1 MLKWMYRIGKG
12 IFMKLTKSE
21 KSWILYDVANSA
33 FVLILTATI
42 PVFFRGLV
50 DTAGIEA
57 VCNSWFVQFMF
68 SNNAQQA
75 LLGNLQAFEALKTS
89 LFALTTTIAVL
100 IVAVTAPMIGA
111 IADYK
116 GMKKKMFTVSLSV
129 GVLACLLLGITNSW
143 IGYLGLIIIAR
154 IGYASCNIFYDSM
167 LVDVSTNDRMDT
179 VSSYGYA
186 WGYLGSCIPFIIGIF
201 LILVQ
206 PFGLNIA
213 QATQISFL
221 ITAIWWAVCSIPLL
235 RDVKQVHYL
244 ENNKN
249 QIGDAFKR
257 IGITLKKIKEDKKML
272 YFIIAYFCYIDGVY
286 TIISMA
292 TTYGAEVG
300 IGDTD
305 MIIALLVTQIV
316 AFPFAI
322 LSGKLAKKYKTLDI
336 LRVYIVMYGFICLYG
351 FQLDQTY
358 EFWVLC
364 IAVGMAQGGIQ
375 ALSRAY
381 FGKIVPK
388 KESNEYFGFFD
399 IFGKFADFLGPLII
413 TICATTFGQSKYGI
427 LALIVLFII
436 GFIFLTKISKLEK
449 E

>member
-1 MLKWMYRIGKG
+1 
-12 IFMKLTKSE
+12 MKLTRNE

-50 DTAGIEA
+50 DSAGVVE
-57 VCNSWFVQFMF
+57 VCNNWLVQFLF
-68 SNNAQQA
+68 SSNATA
-75 LLGNLQAFEALKTS
+75 SLAGDIQAFEALKTS
-89 LFALTTTIAVL
+89 LFGLTTTIAVL
-100 IVAVTAPMIGA
+100 IVAVSAPVIGA

-116 GMKKKMFTVSLSV
+116 GMKKKMFTVCLV
-129 GVLACLLLGITNSW
+129 IGVFACLMLGITQNW
-143 IGYLGLIIIAR
+143 LGYLGLIIIAR

-167 LVDVSTNDRMDT
+167 LVDVSTNDKMDA
-179 VSSYGYA
+179 VSSFGYA
-186 WGYLGSCIPFIIGIF
+186 WGYLGSCIPFIIGIY
-201 LILVQ
+201 LILAL

-213 QATQISFL
+213 TATQISFL

-235 RDVKQVHYL
+235 KNVKQTHYL
-244 ENNKN
+244 ENHKH
-249 QIGDAFKR
+249 QIKESFTR
-257 IGITLKKIKEDKKML
+257 IGKTMKEIKNNPKMFF
-272 YFIIAYFCYIDGVY
+272 FILGYFCYIDGVY

-300 IGDTD
+300 IGTND

-322 LSGKLAKKYKTLDI
+322 LSGYLAKKFKTIDI
-336 LRVYIVMYGFICLYG
+336 LKTYIILYIFICIYG

-364 IAVGMAQGGIQ
+364 IAVGIAQGGIQ

-388 KESNEYFGFFD
+388 NESNEYFGFFD

-413 TICATTFGQSKYGI
+413 TICAAVFGQSKYGI
-427 LALIVLFII
+427 LALVILFVV
-436 GFIFLTKISKLEK
+436 GYFFLNKVSKLDK

>member
-1 MLKWMYRIGKG
+1 
-12 IFMKLTKSE
+12 MKLTKSE

-33 FVLILTATI
+33 FILILTATI

-50 DTAGIEA
+50 DSAGVEA
-57 VCNSWFVQFMF
+57 VCNSWIVQFLF
-68 SNNAQQA
+68 SSNANA
-75 LLGNLQAFEALKTS
+75 SLLGDLQAFEALKTS

-100 IVAVTAPMIGA
+100 IVAVSAPMIGA

-116 GMKKKMFTVSLSV
+116 GMKKKMFSV
-129 GVLACLLLGITNSW
+129 FLGIGVLACLLLGITTNW
-143 IGYLGLIIIAR
+143 FGYLGLIIVAR

-167 LVDVSTNDRMDT
+167 LVDVSSNDRMDT

-186 WGYLGSCIPFIIGIF
+186 WGYLGSCLPFIVGIY
-201 LILVQ
+201 LILAT
-206 PFGLNIA
+206 PFGLTVVK
-213 QATQISFL
+213 ATQLSFL
-221 ITAIWWAVCSIPLL
+221 ITAIWWAVCAIPLL
-235 RDVKQVHYL
+235 KNVKQTHYL
-244 ENNKN
+244 ANHDHQVKES
-249 QIGDAFKR
+249 FSR
-257 IGITLKKIKEDKKML
+257 IGKTMKEIKNNPKML
-272 YFIIAYFCYIDGVY
+272 FFIIAYFCYIDGVY

-300 IGDTD
+300 IGTND

-322 LSGKLAKKYKTLDI
+322 LSGMLAKKFKTIDI
-336 LRVYIVMYGFICLYG
+336 LKVYTLIYIGICLYG
-351 FQLDQTY
+351 YQLDQTY

-364 IAVGMAQGGIQ
+364 IAVGIAQGGIQ

-388 KESNEYFGFFD
+388 NESNEYFGFFD

-413 TICATTFGQSKYGI
+413 TVCAAIFGQSKYGI
-427 LALIVLFII
+427 LALVILFVI
-436 GFIFLTKISKLEK
+436 GFYFLNKVSKLDK